1 MDLPMNGKSQ
11 RLLDALMA
19 IPPDFAAA
27 EKLLKQEAF
36 SGEEVT
42 KAAIRYAEEC
52 FLDIADTFRT
62 SPDDCVSFTGFMPP
76 AGVIP
81 GLRSTYVYDVVK
93 FLLTYGLDPNAIF
106 DAGGD
111 QYNIMDQLLFV
122 DNKYLAADTLALLL
136 QHGGNPDLIVDGES
150 IFQQIDFGIW
160 FDAVELY
167 IRWRYDAWV
176 HTWMVLLAYGC
187 ESTGI
192 RVFREYNSGALFDLK
207 KLRDHR
213 NYYYGLSYENGARV
227 IHIYDKKTF
236 WEVARG

>member
-1 MDLPMNGKSQ
+1 MDLLLNDKSQ
-11 RLLDALMA
+11 QLLDALMT
-19 IPPDFAAA
+19 IPPDLATA
-27 EKLLKQEAF
+27 EKLLQQECF
-36 SGEEVT
+36 SSDEVT
-42 KAAIRYAEEC
+42 KVAMRYAEEC

-62 SPDDCVSFTGFMPP
+62 DPDDRISFTGFMPP
-76 AGVIP
+76 AGVIS
-81 GLRSTYVYDVVK
+81 GLHSTYVYDVVK
-93 FLLTYGLDPNAIF
+93 FLLAYGLDPNAIF

-122 DNKYLAADTLALLL
+122 DNEYLAADTLALLL
-136 QHGGNPDLIVDGES
+136 QHGGNPELIVDGES

-176 HTWMVLLAYGC
+176 HIWMVLLAFGC
-187 ESTGI
+187 ENSGI
-192 RVFREYNSGALFDLK
+192 QVFREYNSDAMFDLK

-213 NYYYGLSYENGARV
+213 NYYYGLSYENGNRM

-236 WEVARG
+236 WEVARR

>member
-1 MDLPMNGKSQ
+1 MGLPINEKSQ
-11 RLLDALMA
+11 RLLDALMT
-19 IPPDFAAA
+19 IPPDFSAA
-27 EKLLKQEAF
+27 EKLLMREAF
-36 SGEEVT
+36 SREEVT
-42 KAAIRYAEEC
+42 KTAIRYAEEC

-62 SPDDCVSFTGFMPP
+62 SPDDRISFTGFMPP

-81 GLRSTYVYDVVK
+81 GLHSTYVYDVVK
-93 FLLTYGLDPNAIF
+93 FLLAYGLDPNAII
-106 DAGGD
+106 DED
-111 QYNIMDQLLFV
+111 NIMEMLLYV
-122 DNKYLAADTLALLL
+122 DNEYVAADTIALLL
-136 QHGGNPDLIVDGES
+136 EHGGNPNLIVDGES

-176 HTWMVLLAYGC
+176 HIWMVLIAYGC

-192 RVFREYNSGALFDLK
+192 QVFREYNSDALFDLK

-213 NYYYGLSYENGARV
+213 NYYYGLSYENGDRI

-236 WEVARG
+236 WEVATR